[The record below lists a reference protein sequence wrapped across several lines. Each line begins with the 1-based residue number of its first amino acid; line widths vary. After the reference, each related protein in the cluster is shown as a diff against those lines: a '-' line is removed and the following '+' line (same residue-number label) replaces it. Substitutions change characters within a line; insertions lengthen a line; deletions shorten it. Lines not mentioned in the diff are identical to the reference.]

1 MIDLSKNFVN
11 FLEVFHKKKKE
22 IYIDQS
28 FDELLQEDSLVP
40 TNPPGSIPRLFNNP
54 SPSSAKYTLPY
65 VFVTLKAKRKAR
77 GWIISIQARLDES
90 VPSHAGGTRRNNPR
104 ERARLDCASCILL
117 SVSLSPLHRQS
128 FRSTSPFLRCNR
140 GSGGSTTK

>member
-11 FLEVFHKKKKE
+11 FLEVFRKKKKKE

-77 GWIISIQARLDES
+77 G
-90 VPSHAGGTRRNNPR
+90 
-104 ERARLDCASCILL
+104 
-117 SVSLSPLHRQS
+117 
-128 FRSTSPFLRCNR
+128 
-140 GSGGSTTK
+140 

>member
-77 GWIISIQARLDES
+77 G
-90 VPSHAGGTRRNNPR
+90 
-104 ERARLDCASCILL
+104 
-117 SVSLSPLHRQS
+117 
-128 FRSTSPFLRCNR
+128 
-140 GSGGSTTK
+140 